1 MGVHVPFPE
10 VGFLV
15 HVFAPLKFSV
25 SKVVFTG
32 APKTTEEVRFTAVPG
47 QTVRAE
53 AFTVTTGAG
62 ITVTETWY
70 TNGLEQLLELNV

>member
-25 SKVVFTG
+25 SKVVL
-32 APKTTEEVRFTAVPG
+32 TEEVRSTGVPG

-53 AFTVTTGAG
+53 APTVTAGAG

-70 TNGLEQLLELNV
+70 TNGFEQLLELNV